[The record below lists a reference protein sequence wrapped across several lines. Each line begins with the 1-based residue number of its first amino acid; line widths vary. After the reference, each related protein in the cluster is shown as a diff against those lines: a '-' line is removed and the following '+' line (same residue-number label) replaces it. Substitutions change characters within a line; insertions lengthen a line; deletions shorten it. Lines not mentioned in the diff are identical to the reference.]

1 MCGTVSRRGLLAVL
15 SSLPAAVAAACRAS
29 TAPPGQGEPP
39 RQPQGLVRYM
49 VWGNRWSNTIDQ
61 KVIDA
66 FMQRRPDI
74 KVELVN
80 EGGNHLEKVISMIAA
95 GDPPETVLVDGY
107 DVRGM
112 ASQGVMMDLTT
123 RIHKEIK
130 KEEYFEAWFD
140 EFLYRGRYYY
150 FPNIRGGNAAFYF
163 NKTLFERHG
172 LPLPREGWTFENLLQ
187 YARAVSSF
195 EQGVWGT
202 VRQTGLWWPFVWAF
216 GGDLID
222 LSRNVCLLDRP
233 EAIEAIQWIADLAH
247 VHRVAP
253 PSLPSGVTAQQLF
266 ITGRLGLYHNWFTD
280 IPQYRDQIKDFEWDV
295 VIMPVGKSG
304 RQTGLYKGNG
314 MMMPENNKNPD
325 AGWEWL
331 KFQGSYDGMLIYALE
346 GRFIPFQKRA
356 ANDPRFINSGKPPA
370 SIRAFLDQ
378 RVRTLPLIPEWRQIE
393 REGWNQ
399 SLKKIWEGSAPAKEA
414 LPEAVRRVNEILA
427 RREKG

>member
-1 MCGTVSRRGLLAVL
+1 
-15 SSLPAAVAAACRAS
+15 
-29 TAPPGQGEPP
+29 
-39 RQPQGLVRYM
+39 M

-325 AGWEWL
+325 AGWE
-331 KFQGSYDGMLIYALE
+331 
-346 GRFIPFQKRA
+346 
-356 ANDPRFINSGKPPA
+356 
-370 SIRAFLDQ
+370 
-378 RVRTLPLIPEWRQIE
+378 
-393 REGWNQ
+393 
-399 SLKKIWEGSAPAKEA
+399 
-414 LPEAVRRVNEILA
+414 
-427 RREKG
+427 